1 MDLSGTH
8 LIRLKALA
16 DQTRLRIIDLLRG
29 NERCVCELRDQL
41 DVPQPLLSFHLKVLR
56 NAGIIGD
63 RRDGRWVHYS
73 LESDALVEV
82 EEYLRALRTAPSETP
97 EPAGAG
103 RPRC

>member
-1 MDLSGTH
+1 MDQPKVL

-16 DQTRLRIIDLLRG
+16 DQTRLRIIALLTG

-41 DVPQPLLSFHLKVLR
+41 DVPQPLLSFHLKTLR
-56 NAGIIGD
+56 NAGIITD

-73 LESDALVEV
+73 LQPHVLAEV
-82 EEYLRALRTAPSETP
+82 EEYLRMLRTAPSETP
-97 EPAGAG
+97 ELAGAG